1 MGCSEDSSLLKA
13 TQYRLRSVSNLL
25 PLLCTR
31 TLLRTP
37 TGRMQSIASKISGP
51 PNMEA
56 IPAAINNFKGQV
68 FKGVINNG
76 KGAPSTTRY
85 PTEFGPAVNK
95 LLADRQPSY
104 DEVIGSL
111 GSAMAAAGNNNT
123 DVSSFFSSYASSVY
137 SSATSFLS
145 QWTGKT
151 GVYTSTTSSTSSSG
165 SSSQTA
171 TAATTTSKICS
182 AALYSDF
189 NSCTDHC
196 YQGLCQENAGQP
208 SITCSG
214 CPSATPTAS

>member
-1 MGCSEDSSLLKA
+1 
-13 TQYRLRSVSNLL
+13 
-25 PLLCTR
+25 
-31 TLLRTP
+31 
-37 TGRMQSIASKISGP
+37 MQSIASKISGP
-51 PNMEA
+51 PNMQA

-104 DEVIGSL
+104 EEVIGNL

-151 GVYTSTTSSTSSSG
+151 DVYTSTSSSS
-165 SSSQTA
+165 SSSQPGTSPQVSVSTSTA
-171 TAATTTSKICS
+171 TAATTTSTICS

-189 NSCTDHC
+189 NSCSDHC
-196 YQGLCQENAGQP
+196 YQGQCNENAGQP
-208 SITCSG
+208 SITCS
-214 CPSATPTAS
+214 CPNATPTAR

>member
-1 MGCSEDSSLLKA
+1 
-13 TQYRLRSVSNLL
+13 
-25 PLLCTR
+25 
-31 TLLRTP
+31 
-37 TGRMQSIASKISGP
+37 MQSIASKISGP
-51 PNMEA
+51 PNMQA

-104 DEVIGSL
+104 EEVIGSL

-151 GVYTSTTSSTSSSG
+151 DVYTSTSSSN
-165 SSSQTA
+165 SSSQPDAVATPTPPASIPISTATASTTPPASVSTSTA
-171 TAATTTSKICS
+171 TAATTTSTICS
-182 AALYSDF
+182 AALYSDL
-189 NSCTDHC
+189 NSCGDHC
-196 YQGLCQENAGQP
+196 YQGLCNENAGQP
-208 SITCSG
+208 SITCS
-214 CPSATPTAS
+214 CPIATPSAR

>member
-1 MGCSEDSSLLKA
+1 M
-13 TQYRLRSVSNLL
+13 R
-25 PLLCTR
+25 
-31 TLLRTP
+31 
-37 TGRMQSIASKISGP
+37 RMQSIANKISGP

-95 LLADRQPSY
+95 LLADRKPSY

-111 GSAMAAAGNNNT
+111 GSVMAAAGNNNA

-151 GVYTSTTSSTSSSG
+151 GVYTSTTSSSKSTSRSSS
-165 SSSQTA
+165 SPKTA
-171 TAATTTSKICS
+171 TAATTSSTVCS

-189 NSCTDHC
+189 NSCSNHC
-196 YQGLCQENAGQP
+196 YQGQCDENAGQP
-208 SITCSG
+208 SITCV
-214 CPSATPTAS
+214 CPNATPTHR